1 MKKYLSLLV
10 LALVAYG
17 VASFSGSNEDATSQQ
32 REAANTATRADVDN
46 ADSYSDE
53 ESNGIEIPA
62 PLTDRAE
69 KIISHTGYT
78 ISYNKDNNTP
88 NWSAWQLT
96 DEKTRGTV
104 ERSSKFYA
112 DPDISQLYR
121 VDYFDYKG
129 SGYDRGHMCPAG
141 DMKWSEKAMHDC
153 FYMSNMCPQEHA
165 LNNGSWKKLEEACR
179 EWANTEGCIY
189 IVCGPVYK
197 GKRHEQIGI
206 NHAINVPEG
215 FFKAVLSL
223 RKGHQKAIGFYY
235 DNSTQRQSMAK
246 AAMSVDDLEKLTGI
260 DFFYQ
265 LDDKTETTLE
275 SSYAIEDWQ

>member
-17 VASFSGSNEDATSQQ
+17 VASFGGRNEVATSQNQ
-32 REAANTATRADVDN
+32 ENSISQTSIN
-46 ADSYSDE
+46 DE
-53 ESNGIEIPA
+53 EGSFEMPA
-62 PLTDRAE
+62 PLSDRAE
-69 KIISHTGYT
+69 QIVAHTGYT
-78 ISYNKDNNTP
+78 LSYNKDNNTP

-96 DEKTRGTV
+96 DEKTRGTI
-104 ERSSKFYA
+104 ERSSKFFA
-112 DPDISQLYR
+112 DPKISQLYR

-141 DMKWSEKAMHDC
+141 DMKWSETAMHDC

-165 LNNGSWKKLEEACR
+165 LNNGAWKKLEEACR
-179 EWANTEGCIY
+179 TWATNEGKIY

-197 GKRHEQIGI
+197 GNRHEQIGI

-223 RKGHQKAIGFYY
+223 RQGHQKAIGFYY
-235 DNSTQRQSMAK
+235 DNSTCRQSMAK
-246 AAMSVDDLEKLTGI
+246 AAMSVDQLEELTGI

-265 LDDKTETTLE
+265 LDDKIEEKLE
-275 SSYAIEDWQ
+275 SSYSINDWQ